1 MKQFNNVKGFSIVE
15 VAIAVALLAL
25 IFSGMLEIFARGFSA
40 MRKSN
45 QRTIAYSLVRRI
57 AEVYS
62 DWNRLDTLDAGTP
75 GVVTNGVYT
84 DDPAEPAAA
93 DTLNPVT
100 INGIVYT
107 PNLTISNGSVYPT
120 ELKQIAVNVSF
131 AAYTYTITTLKG
143 NY

>member
-1 MKQFNNVKGFSIVE
+1 MKPFNNERGFSIVE

-25 IFSGMLEIFARGFSA
+25 ILGGMLEIFARGFSA

-62 DWNRLDTLDAGTP
+62 DWGRLDTLDAGTP
-75 GVVTNGVYT
+75 GVVANGVYT
-84 DDPAEPAAA
+84 DDPTEPAAA
-93 DTLNPVT
+93 DVLNPVT

-107 PNLTISNGSVYPT
+107 PSLTISNGPVYPN
-120 ELKQIAVNVSF
+120 ELKQVAITVSF
-131 AAYTYTITTLKG
+131 AAYTYTITTLKA